1 LRVSFRPELL
11 RGNDLR
17 VGTHVG
23 AFNAVM
29 RFRTSTG
36 DAKMRSINFRAC
48 AVALVMILAAR
59 KAVHAQT
66 PRSSAISVDRGSF
79 AVAPYAGYLIS
90 QSFFDG
96 PLNTA
101 LSIQSSA
108 VYGAQLSMPLAPN
121 ASIVGTLG
129 YGSGDLEA
137 GIPVIGGI
145 SVGQTSTFLMDASV
159 ELRVPSATMR
169 FVPVFQLGG
178 GAIRREVTILGVT
191 ADATD
196 FQVSGAVGA
205 DFPLSQNLAIRIL
218 AKDHYGKADFGSVGD
233 LEAKTNDLHTVAL
246 VGGVRIAF

>member
-1 LRVSFRPELL
+1 
-11 RGNDLR
+11 
-17 VGTHVG
+17 
-23 AFNAVM
+23 
-29 RFRTSTG
+29 
-36 DAKMRSINFRAC
+36 MRSIKVGAC
-48 AVALVMILAAR
+48 AVACAMSLVAASV
-59 KAVHAQT
+59 ASAQT
-66 PRSSAISVDRGSF
+66 PRSSAISVSRGEF

-96 PLNTA
+96 PLNTS
-101 LSIQSSA
+101 LSMQSA
-108 VYGAQLSMPLAPN
+108 PVYGAQFSMPLAPN

-137 GIPVIGGI
+137 GIPIIGGI
-145 SVGQTSTFLMDASV
+145 SVGETNTLLLDASV

-178 GAIRREVTILGVT
+178 GAIRREVSILGVN

-205 DFPLSQNLAIRIL
+205 DFPLATNIAVRVM
-218 AKDHYGKADFGSVGD
+218 AKDHYGKADFGNVGP
-233 LEAKTNDLHTVAL
+233 LEAKTGDIHTLAL